1 MTQST
6 TQRAQYV
13 FAVKE
18 FGDGTP
24 WIVLERSGKGLDV
37 LGNGVFGFELKENTS
52 LRDAERLAEL
62 LRDSVTVASYTSFIR

>member
-62 LRDSVTVASYTSFIR
+62 LRDSVTVACYTSFIR